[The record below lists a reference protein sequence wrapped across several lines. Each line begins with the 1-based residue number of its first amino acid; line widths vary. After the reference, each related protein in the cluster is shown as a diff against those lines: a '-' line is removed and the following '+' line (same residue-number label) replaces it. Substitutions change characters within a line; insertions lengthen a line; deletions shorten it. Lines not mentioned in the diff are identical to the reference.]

1 MRILSDNYENNSA
14 ELLAFTFFFLSPFP
28 KDKRLRNPAPK
39 LDLALQRF
47 ISGATY
53 LINQLTFIIINYIN

>member
-47 ISGATY
+47 ISGAT
-53 LINQLTFIIINYIN
+53 